1 MVISYKKY
9 EVWSTDSYL
18 AGIRRGDLCPVIL
31 KNRRHIIVEQL
42 PKMITNTDIDQ
53 YAYAYFLVCYGD
65 NDQTKHIFP
74 IVKKLIANNF
84 PLAYN
89 LYGIMLWHGIGVS
102 QNKFLAVEY
111 YQKAV
116 KENSAFGKYNLGLL
130 MINGDGMYAPKNV
143 EKGMELVREA
153 AFSGYADA
161 LSFIGL
167 AYYLGKHGYPVSKL
181 DAFDFFTTGSYQ
193 DDIKCKY
200 YLSIM
205 YEKGEGYT
213 DKDPKKAFELRLKCA
228 YLEDVSSMMYVGREY
243 FLGQIVEKKDETAF
257 YYFKEAAE
265 AGNSEGMY
273 YTGYFYYHGIGVCG
287 DLNLGIRWLEK
298 AKNNGNKEAA
308 EELRKIR
315 R

>member
-31 KNRRHIIVEQL
+31 KNRRHIIAAQL

-53 YAYAYFLVCYGD
+53 YAYAYFLVCYGKD
-65 NDQTKHIFP
+65 EESKIFP
-74 IVKKLIANNF
+74 IVKKLIVNNF
-84 PLAYN
+84 PYAYS
-89 LYGIMLWHGIGVS
+89 LYGLMLWNGIGVA

-111 YQKAV
+111 YQKSV
-116 KENSAFGKYNLGLL
+116 KENIAFGKYNLGLL
-130 MINGDGMYAPKNV
+130 MVNGDGIYTPKNV
-143 EKGMELVREA
+143 EKGMELIREA

-167 AYYLGKHGYPVSKL
+167 SYYLGKNGYPMDKFE
-181 DAFDFFTTGSYQ
+181 AFDFLTTGSYQ
-193 DDIKCKY
+193 DDVKCKY
-200 YLSIM
+200 FLATM
-205 YEKGEGYT
+205 YDKGEGYT

-228 YLEDVSSMMYVGREY
+228 YLGDVKSMVYVGREY
-243 FLGQIVEKKDETAF
+243 FIGNIVEKKDDTAF
-257 YYFKEAAE
+257 YYFQEAAE
-265 AGNSEGMY
+265 AGNDEAMY
-273 YTGYFYYHGIGVCG
+273 YTGYCYYHGIGVCA
-287 DLNLGIRWLEK
+287 DWKSGIRWLEK
-298 AKNNGNKEAA
+298 AKANGNKEAA